1 MPSITADL
9 ADTRRLLFARV
20 NALENVL
27 RKFVRRVELLEE
39 RQAAQARPE
48 LPETPGVAGED
59 TRRRASGSQSII
71 GGRLSHR
78 EDLEEA
84 WRD

>member
-1 MPSITADL
+1 MPTSITADL

-27 RKFVRRVELLEE
+27 RKLTQRVELLESG
-39 RQAAQARPE
+39 RSTRPE
-48 LPETPGVAGED
+48 LPEVSSVAGKD
-59 TRRRASGSQSII
+59 TRRRARGSQPAI
-71 GGRLSHR
+71 GGLSQR
-78 EDLEEA
+78 EDLEST